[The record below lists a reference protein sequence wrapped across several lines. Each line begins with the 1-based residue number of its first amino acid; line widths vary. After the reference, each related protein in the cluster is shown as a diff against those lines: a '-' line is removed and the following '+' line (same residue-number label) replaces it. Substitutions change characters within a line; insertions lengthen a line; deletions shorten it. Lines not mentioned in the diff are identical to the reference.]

1 MGSID
6 NVMNVATGLFLEIL
20 SGVQLLIR
28 NVKLIFQVNIK
39 LTFGH
44 WAFVINNFNGLKGTL
59 MQI

>member
-6 NVMNVATGLFLEIL
+6 NVMIVATGLFLEIL
-20 SGVQLLIR
+20 SGGQLLIR

-44 WAFVINNFNGLKGTL
+44 
-59 MQI
+59 